1 MRSKKIEKIQ
11 AILRKKAK
19 HLAFNFHLI
28 QYSGPIFL
36 NHWITSI
43 KNKPPNLSSV
53 HTTEK
58 ICNYSPERKI
68 SCVMYIRKKN
78 HQRKTTYV

>member
-1 MRSKKIEKIQ
+1 MRSKKLEKIQ
-11 AILRKKAK
+11 AILRKKKAK

-28 QYSGPIFL
+28 QWTHFL

-58 ICNYSPERKI
+58 ICNYSTERKI

-78 HQRKTTYV
+78 HRRKTTYV